1 MPAQAAPAASM
12 RTCDGLTHSGYMG
25 VIYTGQRILFRPQ
38 AASHSP
44 STPQIFITSCPFHH
58 IISHPSFSISFYSS
72 DFIHLSQH
80 IMCSFGA
87 QIKNSH
93 TNCHM
98 LFFAPR
104 WTAEITLCPYSQS
117 LHHAGCLCFSADDY
131 TGTDAL
137 AQIASPAVLA
147 GSFGRRHPSVFFSP
161 CTAFRV
167 VTKIK
172 NT

>member
-1 MPAQAAPAASM
+1 MPAPAAPAPSM
-12 RTCDGLTHSGYMG
+12 RTCDACTHSGYTG
-25 VIYTGQRILFRPQ
+25 VFHTCKCVISHGQE
-38 AASHSP
+38 ASHSP
-44 STPQIFITSCPFHH
+44 STPQFFIIPCPPHH

-80 IMCSFGA
+80 IMCSSGA
-87 QIKNSH
+87 QFKKSH
-93 TNCHM
+93 TNCLM
-98 LFFAPR
+98 QFFAPR
-104 WTAEITLCPYSQS
+104 WMAEIMLCPYNQS
-117 LHHAGCLCFSADDY
+117 LHHAGWLCFSADDY

-172 NT
+172 SQ